1 MQYYVAP
8 LEGITNYIFR
18 KNHSKIFGEGVNRY
32 FAPFIMPYE
41 KHTFTDKE
49 LKQLIPENNVGY
61 KLIPQVM
68 TEKAEEYLRLEEG
81 LIDLGYEEININL
94 GCPSGTV
101 FSKGRGSGMLQD
113 TYALE
118 KYLDEIYNRTHAKVS
133 IKTRVGVSDV
143 SEWEDICEVY
153 SRFPVEELIIHPR
166 VRREMYKGLPH
177 NECYRLASDI
187 CSFLIVCNGNIES
200 AEAIHSISSH
210 MSKQPSAVMIGR
222 GIIRDPSLI
231 RQLSGGTSAKVSEI
245 KAFLDN
251 LIEDYSHEM
260 SGPEHVL
267 HKMKEIW
274 SYMEDCYPEKIK
286 EVKLLKKTKTLEEY
300 KIAQRRVLS

>member
-41 KHTFTDKE
+41 KHIFTDKE

-81 LIDLGYEEININL
+81 LIDLGYDEININL

-118 KYLDEIYNRTHAKVS
+118 KYLDEIYNRSHAKVS

-153 SRFPVEELIIHPR
+153 SRFPIGELIIHPR

-187 CSFLIVCNGNIES
+187 CSFPIVCNGNIDS

-231 RQLSGGTSAKVSEI
+231 RQLSGGTPAKVSEI
-245 KAFLDN
+245 KSFLDN
-251 LIEDYSHEM
+251 LIEDYSREM

-286 EVKLLKKTKTLEEY
+286 EVKLLKKSKTLEEY